1 MNTGRSLTTKQ
12 SFFVTLMIAAFFALS
27 ANFGSMVL
35 DQVAGTQLT
44 ESASACHGTPGGC

>member
-12 SFFVTLMIAAFFALS
+12 SFFVILMIAAFFALS

-35 DQVAGTQLT
+35 DQVAGTQIN
-44 ESASACHGTPGGC
+44 SVVHACAAQGGGC